1 MPKKNKNEFVTYN
14 DFKKLEEKVD
24 DLKELIVLQEEKYQK
39 IKKTIN
45 SKIEKLDKK
54 IEISNKR
61 IGTQIDQVDKKI
73 DRTNEQIEDQIKT
86 QEEIIMDMIHK
97 FNEEFL
103 KNKNALMAKIDDI
116 KSQQD
121 VLKISYSVNE
131 KKLLEKVKGLIHNEM
146 KKLVRDNEKEVLMD
160 IWIKELKNIVN
171 DVEKMKKLDPK
182 EFEVQINEIANTIK
196 LFKQKLE

>member
-1 MPKKNKNEFVTYN
+1 LPKKNKNEFVTYN

-24 DLKELIVLQEEKYQK
+24 DLKELIELQEGKYQK

-54 IEISNKR
+54 IEISNKKL
-61 IGTQIDQVDKKI
+61 GTQIDQVDKKI

-146 KKLVRDNEKEVLMD
+146 KQLVRDNEKEVLMD
-160 IWIKELKNIVN
+160 IWINELKSIVN

-182 EFEVQINEIANTIK
+182 EFEVQINEIANTIE